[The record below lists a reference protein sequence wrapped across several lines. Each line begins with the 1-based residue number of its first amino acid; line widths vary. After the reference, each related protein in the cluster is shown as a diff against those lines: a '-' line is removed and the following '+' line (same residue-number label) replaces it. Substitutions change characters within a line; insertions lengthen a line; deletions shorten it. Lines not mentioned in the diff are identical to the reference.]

1 VNEQTENLTRVKSRI
16 AGAVVEFCRS
26 RLRSKFT
33 MTELVAFVVAAVG
46 GAPDSP
52 SRILRELRREG
63 VVDYEVVSRAQSVYF
78 VGAVRE

>member
-33 MTELVAFVVAAVG
+33 MTEWLVKRW
-46 GAPDSP
+46 GA
-52 SRILRELRREG
+52 
-63 VVDYEVVSRAQSVYF
+63 RAKAK
-78 VGAVRE
+78 GMK